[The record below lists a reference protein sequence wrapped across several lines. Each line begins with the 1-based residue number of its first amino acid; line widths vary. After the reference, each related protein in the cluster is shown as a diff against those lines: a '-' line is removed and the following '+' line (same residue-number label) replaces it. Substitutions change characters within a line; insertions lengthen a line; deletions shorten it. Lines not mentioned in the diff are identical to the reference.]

1 VPSPSA
7 SSRSLR
13 SAAAGLRLLPALFA
27 ILLPAVSLLRPATVR
42 AAVPGDDSS
51 VYEVDRRGEQKP
63 VAHPA
68 SQLRLSAAPEWTR
81 YLERHPG
88 WVARWNEALGT
99 VESAA
104 GPAAPIPGAGL
115 LPTGTGPRVDRAAEM
130 APGTRWKVVPRDAP
144 LGARGLLGD
153 AAEIGAAA
161 GAPRAAAAVLLLEP
175 DTEGRVAASLAR
187 QGEGPAVLY
196 VGLPVRAVT
205 AARARLAR
213 LGIRVASGPGP
224 FGSEAAIMGAPASG
238 PTLVLVDLP
247 GARRARRDAR
257 RRRGTIKP

>member
-1 VPSPSA
+1 MTPAPSLLHVRWIAADAGPV
-7 SSRSLR
+7 RLMV
-13 SAAAGLRLLPALFA
+13 AAALGADVPAGVPVDIPGLRLEIPAGVTGIASGSVDRLDVAAVDSSRGRSASLGAPA
-27 ILLPAVSLLRPATVR
+27 IAGARLLALGWATV
-42 AAVPGDDSS
+42 D
-51 VYEVDRRGEQKP
+51 
-63 VAHPA
+63 H
-68 SQLRLSAAPEWTR
+68 
-81 YLERHPG
+81 
-88 WVARWNEALGT
+88 
-99 VESAA
+99 
-104 GPAAPIPGAGL
+104 
-115 LPTGTGPRVDRAAEM
+115 DRAAEM

-205 AARARLAR
+205 GARARLAR

-257 RRRGTIKP
+257 RRRGTIKL